1 MASEP
6 LLMPECQVLCPHAD
20 DGTVVLSLSVAPEL
34 EHFRGHFPGF
44 GVLPG
49 VVQIDWA
56 VRLAR
61 RYLPVP
67 LRGFKGMDQIKF
79 QALVLP
85 AVNLS
90 LRLQW
95 DVARGRLTFA
105 YHEGDK
111 LCASG
116 RLTWAGDA

>member
-1 MASEP
+1 MKP
-6 LLMPECQVLCPHAD
+6 DPMLMPEPHVQLVD
-20 DGTVVLSLSVAPEL
+20 VERGTVELSFPVPPEL

-61 RYLPVP
+61 RYLPIP
-67 LRGFKGMDQIKF
+67 EGGFRGMDQIKF

-85 AVNLS
+85 GAVLQ
-90 LRLQW
+90 LALQW
-95 DVARGRLTFA
+95 NPTLGRLVFSYQEA
-105 YHEGDK
+105 GK
-111 LCASG
+111 ICSSG
-116 RLTWAGDA
+116 RLTWSLPE

>member
-1 MASEP
+1 MKP
-6 LLMPECQVLCPHAD
+6 DLILLPEWRIEQVNDARTSARLALH
-20 DGTVVLSLSVAPEL
+20 VMPEL

-61 RYLPVP
+61 QVLPVP
-67 LRGFKGMDQIKF
+67 ASGFRAMEHLKF

-85 AVNLS
+85 GAQLH
-90 LRLQW
+90 LQLDW
-95 DVARGRLTFA
+95 DNDRGRLGFSYSQGPKA
-105 YHEGDK
+105 
-111 LCASG
+111 CSSG
-116 RLTWAGDA
+116 RLTWAVPA

>member
-1 MASEP
+1 MKP
-6 LLMPECQVLCPHAD
+6 DQMQIPEPHAQLVD
-20 DGTVVLSLSVAPEL
+20 VERGTVELSLPVPPEL

-67 LRGFKGMDQIKF
+67 EGGFLGMDQIKF

-85 AVNLS
+85 GAVLQ
-90 LRLQW
+90 LTLQW
-95 DVARGRLTFA
+95 DPKFGRLVFS
-105 YHEGDK
+105 YHAGGK
-111 LCASG
+111 ICSSG
-116 RLTWAGDA
+116 RLTWSFQE